1 MADNAFSRFVFHNQT
16 AVNRTVKAVS
26 LGVSVASICLIAYH
40 FGFPQSEA
48 KESFFTRSI
57 QFIFSFYVL
66 SYILK
71 LVFTLD
77 RVGFVKRNWLEGI
90 LTVFLF
96 YDVFSLYL
104 FGVPVLY
111 NLFES
116 LGFENFTILY
126 LGFIQ
131 FYLLLYVGIDAVKV
145 SYYLSRIKIKTP
157 AIFGMSFILLIL
169 VGTFLLMMP
178 EMTTAEGSMGFLDAL
193 FTSVSASCVTGLIVV
208 DTATFFTFKGQF
220 IIMLLFQIGGIGIIS
235 FALFFALFLR
245 SGVGIQSQNT
255 LKEMLNT
262 ASLVASRKLLKQ
274 VIALTFLI
282 EAIGALLL
290 YSLMGDVIKGA
301 DRVFFAIFHSVS
313 AFCNA
318 GFSLFSNGMYEEIVR
333 NKHVM
338 HLVIAAIIFFGSL
351 GFPAIQD
358 LFGIK
363 NLRER
368 MKHPWKDWHLSTKIS
383 LYSSVILVVFG
394 AVAFYFLEINNTLE
408 GSSAFG
414 QVTNSI
420 FQSVTTRTAGF
431 NTLDFSALATP
442 TLVMMILLMF
452 IGASSASTGGGIKTS
467 TFVVIFLSVF
477 ATIRNRRN
485 IELAG
490 RTLSTD
496 LLNRALTIFI
506 FAASYVFIAVFIL
519 SITDPQIPILDT
531 LFETVSAF
539 CTVGISTGVTAEFS
553 TAGRVILMLSMYLGR
568 VGILTLV
575 VALSSAASKKNY
587 TYPQAHLMI
596 G

>member
-1 MADNAFSRFVFHNQT
+1 MAAT
-16 AVNRTVKAVS
+16 
-26 LGVSVASICLIAYH
+26 CLVAYH
-40 FGFPQSEA
+40 FGFPQSAEKEA
-48 KESFFTRSI
+48 FFNTSI
-57 QFIFSFYVL
+57 QLIFSFYVI
-66 SYILK
+66 SYALK
-71 LVFTLD
+71 LIFTLD
-77 RVGFVKRNWLEGI
+77 RINFIKRNWFEGI
-90 LTVFLF
+90 LTIILF

-111 NLFES
+111 NTFEG

-131 FYLLLYVGIDAVKV
+131 FYLLLYVGVDAVKV
-145 SYYLSRIKIKTP
+145 SAYLSRLKIKTP
-157 AIFGMSFILLIL
+157 AVFGLSFIVLIL

-178 EMTTAEGSMGFLDAL
+178 EMTVQEGSMNFLDAM

-208 DTATFFTFKGQF
+208 DTATFFTFKGQLV
-220 IIMLLFQIGGIGIIS
+220 ILLLFQIGGIGIIS
-235 FALFFALFLR
+235 FALFFAIFLR

-282 EAIGALLL
+282 ESIGAVLL
-290 YSLMGDVIKGA
+290 YSLMGDVIKGS
-301 DRVFFAIFHSVS
+301 DRVFYSIFHSVS

-318 GFSLFSNGMYEEIVR
+318 GFSLFSNGLYEEVTQDKYI
-333 NKHVM
+333 M
-338 HLVIAAIIFFGSL
+338 HMVIAGIIFFGSL

-363 NLRER
+363 SLRDR
-368 MKHPWKDWHLSTKIS
+368 MKHPWKDWRLSTKVS
-383 LYSSVILVVFG
+383 LYSSVILVVVG
-394 AVAFYFLEINNTLE
+394 AVLFYVLEHDNTIVQE
-408 GSSAFG
+408 TSFG
-414 QVTNSI
+414 KVTHSI
-420 FQSVTTRTAGF
+420 FQSITTRTAGF
-431 NTLDFSALATP
+431 NTVDFSALAVP

-490 RTLSTD
+490 RTLSTE

-506 FAASYVFIAVFIL
+506 FAASYIFIAVFIL

-539 CTVGISTGVTAEFS
+539 CTVGVSTGVTAEFS
-553 TAGRVILMLSMYLGR
+553 MTGRIILMLSMYLGR

-575 VALSSAASKKNY
+575 VALSSAARQKNY